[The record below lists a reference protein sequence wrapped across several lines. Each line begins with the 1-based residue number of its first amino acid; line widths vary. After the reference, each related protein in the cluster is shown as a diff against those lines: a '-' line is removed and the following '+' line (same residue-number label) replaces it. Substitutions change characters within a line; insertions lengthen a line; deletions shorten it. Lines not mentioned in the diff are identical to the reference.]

1 MRFHAL
7 ATDFDG
13 TLAAD
18 GRVDQ
23 TTLAALERLRA
34 SGRRLILV
42 TGRELED
49 LEQVFPHLELFDRVV
64 AENGALLCRP
74 RSREVKLLHAPPPRA
89 FAEALRARG
98 VQPLAVGRV
107 IVATRE
113 PHQATVLDVIRQLG
127 LELQVIFNKGAVMV
141 LPPGVNKATGL
152 GTALKEL
159 RLSLHNTVGVGDAE
173 NDHAFLRVC
182 ECAVAVANALPAI
195 KEQVDLVTS
204 GADGAG
210 VVELIEALLRDD
222 LRQVAPAL
230 VRHDP
235 LLGTTPAGDE
245 VRLPYGSRALLLDDP
260 GRVSGVVMHLLGQL
274 SERGYQYCL
283 IDPRGTYQELGESV
297 SLGSRSR
304 PPGED
309 DLLHLL
315 QQPDQSATVDL
326 CRLRPGDRQAFFT
339 RALARLGELGAT
351 TGRPHLLALNAAH
364 ELLPAAG
371 AAAPPAAALIAG
383 SLLLVTAQPEQLA
396 GAMLSA
402 VDTVIASGTHAR
414 RDLERAS
421 AVLGRTPPRIPA
433 GHPAPHQG
441 LVWERGRPEAI
452 GVRLAT

>member
-1 MRFHAL
+1 
-7 ATDFDG
+7 
-13 TLAAD
+13 
-18 GRVDQ
+18 
-23 TTLAALERLRA
+23 
-34 SGRRLILV
+34 
-42 TGRELED
+42 
-49 LEQVFPHLELFDRVV
+49 
-64 AENGALLCRP
+64 
-74 RSREVKLLHAPPPRA
+74 
-89 FAEALRARG
+89 
-98 VQPLAVGRV
+98 
-107 IVATRE
+107 
-113 PHQATVLDVIRQLG
+113 
-127 LELQVIFNKGAVMV
+127 MV

-402 VDTVIASGTHAR
+402 VDTVMPGGTWSEPALCSGVPRLASQRAIPRRTRDWCGSAAGRRRSACASPPDHPIAASGLLRHASCTLGAPWR
-414 RDLERAS
+414 GGRKVQCDKATPRPPVQPAPPGPTTPARAVGHAGPPCPLYPVRSMAVLPASHHS
-421 AVLGRTPPRIPA
+421 AVRHQTQRIRVTLWQRQP
-433 GHPAPHQG
+433 
-441 LVWERGRPEAI
+441 V
-452 GVRLAT
+452 TC